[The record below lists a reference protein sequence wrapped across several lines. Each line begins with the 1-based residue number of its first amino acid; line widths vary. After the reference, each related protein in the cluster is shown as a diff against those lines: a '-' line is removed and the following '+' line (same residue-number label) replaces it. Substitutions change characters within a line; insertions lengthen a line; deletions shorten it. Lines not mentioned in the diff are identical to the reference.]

1 MPSPR
6 QAATIPPMSAFRRE
20 LPVIIVNA
28 IYITFFTFVALGN
41 ANYEFVLY
49 AGVVIVLFGWILYK
63 QAVVQFD
70 RTILWG
76 LTAWGLMHMAG
87 GNVRINGE
95 ILYGLQLIPVV
106 LRYDEFV
113 HAFGFGVGT
122 LVCFHL
128 LRPYLRN
135 DTEKWWPLAILVVLM
150 GLGLGALNE
159 LVEFV
164 AVLTIPETN
173 VGGYENT
180 LWDLVF
186 DLIGAVLAVI
196 LLTYRRAQAGR
207 GIALDT

>member
-1 MPSPR
+1 MLF
-6 QAATIPPMSAFRRE
+6 MSVLRRE
-20 LPVIIVNA
+20 LPVVVVNA

-49 AGVVIVLFGWILYK
+49 AGVVIAVFGWILYK
-63 QAVVQFD
+63 QAAVQFD

-76 LTAWGLMHMAG
+76 LTGWALMHMAG

-95 ILYGLQLIPVV
+95 ILYALQLIPVY
-106 LRYDEFV
+106 LRYDQLV
-113 HAFGFGVGT
+113 HVFGFGIGT

-128 LRPYLRN
+128 LRPYLR
-135 DTEKWWPLAILVVLM
+135 DDAEKWWPLAILVVLL
-150 GLGLGALNE
+150 GLGLGAVNE

-164 AVLTIPETN
+164 AVVTIPKTN

-196 LLTYRRAQAGR
+196 LLTYRRARR
-207 GIALDT
+207 GVAS

>member
-1 MPSPR
+1 
-6 QAATIPPMSAFRRE
+6 MSAFRRE
-20 LPVIIVNA
+20 LPVIIVNT

-49 AGVVIVLFGWILYK
+49 AGVVIVLFGWILHK
-63 QAVVQFD
+63 QAAVQFD

-113 HAFGFGVGT
+113 HAFGFGIGT

-128 LRPYLRN
+128 LRPYLRT
-135 DTEKWWPLAILVVLM
+135 DTEKWWPLATLVVLM

-164 AVLTIPETN
+164 AVVTVPETN
-173 VGGYENT
+173 VGGYKNT

-196 LLTYRRAQAGR
+196 LLTYRRARR
-207 GIALDT
+207 GSIS